1 MAVLRPALSGYRMMW
16 LYVMFDLPVLTPAE
30 RKAATKFRQFLLDQ
44 GFEMAQ
50 FSVYLRFA
58 ESKEAAE
65 THIRRVRAELPKK
78 GKVHI
83 VTITDKQY
91 GNARIFTG
99 RKGERR
105 PEKPDQLALF

>member
-1 MAVLRPALSGYRMMW
+1 MEKRPALSGYRMMW
-16 LYVMFDLPVLTPAE
+16 LYVMFDLPVGTPGE
-30 RKAATKFRQFLLDQ
+30 RKAATKFRKFLLDR

-58 ESKEAAE
+58 ESKGAAE
-65 THIRRVRAELPKK
+65 THIRRVADALPKK

-83 VTITDKQY
+83 VALTDKQY

-99 RKGERR
+99 RKGER
-105 PEKPDQLALF
+105 PAKNPDQLALF